1 MAVTH
6 TRFGFKT
13 GYLQKTDAYDVAV
26 VSNEEG
32 DVFKVGQLVTL
43 TAAAGGVPAYI
54 TKKTTPALGDFIV
67 AQSDMTMEYG
77 HVPVELRD
85 YRYSDEVAVTKKASA
100 AVAGDKTKK
109 VSLYQVI
116 DVNDL
121 VKM

>member
-43 TAAAGGVPAYI
+43 TAAAGNVP
-54 TKKTTPALGDFIV
+54 TGKGD
-67 AQSDMTMEYG
+67 T
-77 HVPVELRD
+77 
-85 YRYSDEVAVTKKASA
+85 A
-100 AVAGDKTKK
+100 AVICPGAGIQA
-109 VSLYQVI
+109 LR
-116 DVNDL
+116 L
-121 VKM
+121 L